1 MKLVDQSRK
10 TCYRRQHSMLY
21 KREIVKVS
29 EMLTHATNTEAPE
42 GRDPVEWWLNTS
54 KPSTW
59 KLVTIN
65 VGDKEFDIYWVTPE
79 D

>member
-1 MKLVDQSRK
+1 MQ
-10 TCYRRQHSMLY
+10 TY
-21 KREIVKVS
+21 
-29 EMLTHATNTEAPE
+29 ATNTEAPE